1 MQALECLCISKKLSK
16 STHFKI
22 NVLLAEMLMVYFT
35 AQRFMD
41 SWATD
46 DGFFVETESYEKA
59 KSYLE
64 THHKLMLKGRS
75 GDGKTAMAMHL
86 VFHYVRKKD
95 FRLSIIHTPN
105 ELTTELQGGE
115 NVDRII
121 LADDLFDSYPHGLS
135 SWGKKSEYIKRIFS
149 PSRNFKT
156 LYFIMTSRSDVLSK
170 VQNMYTLAFI
180 EPKWTVDLTNI
191 DRAEKRDILKGM
203 LDHSSDPPNILDQ
216 ELDNIA
222 DNETPLIGFPQ
233 CAKMF
238 ISEKRYNEK
247 GIDFFQKPI
256 DFLMEIVRK
265 EATKKP
271 ASKLLF
277 MLLLLQGER
286 NIKVNNIEECREVF
300 KEHEIEEHY
309 GEFSGNEYIMVAEK
323 LVGNILRR
331 ESENCFRF
339 SHALYK
345 ETVELYFAEENPKFA
360 LNYVDI
366 CILLK
371 KVRFKDRIEN
381 PRGAVIIDDTQK
393 RKLFVNR
400 VLDEI
405 LNGNVMAICR
415 CGIFDDDVF
424 ITSFVERF
432 HEVEED
438 GDLHMSLF
446 SKIANCEDSVKSGNI
461 MKWLIEEGKGKMGR
475 EILKLFW
482 KRETNYQSI
491 EEKSNLLINTC
502 KHDSNID
509 LLQLL
514 LENGAKTSFCT
525 ACNSSKETNFLSHLC
540 PLEEAASNK
549 CDKLVMMLLVEK
561 ATIPH
566 LDWLC
571 WGYLHKA
578 AEHKVQSLCC
588 SEFIL
593 TLTKHSEFTPQNFV
607 VHDHNI
613 SQNYLK
619 LGQDIIKCDADANS
633 FFLTCCKFLHLND
646 QFMDFFKDLNI
657 NFNFKNQHQK
667 TAYHMLFPFSDDE
680 ARVLEAIHCLHTV
693 GCDVNAK
700 DSQGKTP
707 LAICLLED
715 NVPLNVLNLLLEKGA
730 SLTVPD
736 EDGKSPTYGLIA
748 SSKEDSKICPVL
760 EVMTKYLKTEDSEVH
775 KLLQYTMKRKN
786 NRKTCLELLITI
798 CKDSKIL
805 LFKVI
810 RWAILSKYEEIDII
824 HLMELFTKEI
834 QYSLVRS
841 NETILTLTL
850 QHRVTDKKLLNL
862 VIEDKLVLDA
872 KFDRGDTLLTKI
884 AKMAV
889 DISDSLVCIM
899 GKWNP
904 SKELLDKTNENGD
917 TMLHLLVQN
926 KTRLTKVIEKVLK
939 TGASIDNKNEEERNV
954 IHCLL
959 ISEHDDDYCC
969 IILNMF
975 KKYSKQFPTTLAAK
989 DKNMYTPV
997 MIAFLR
1003 ANSRFTCIKL
1013 FLEKYYKESCVTYV
1027 DSDGNNVGHHVG
1039 MSDLNDENS
1048 LWILEKAAKD
1058 IKFGKSNKFEQ
1069 IPLHCEIENKNFRPN
1084 SLCFLLSK
1092 TTFRIESFEK
1102 IVQHNKLKDNIA
1114 HELLMQN
1121 TRQVFTENPFL
1132 FMSKCDTFEADE
1144 TIDSVIEQFCKR
1156 GFDINEGDGNH
1167 DTPILHACK
1176 NKSLKFIQAL
1186 VKCGASKDVRN
1197 STDETCLHLCM
1208 SSNRDDDQTFE
1219 LVEFLV
1225 STDIVNSKDHRKETP
1240 LMRAAKSDCPRRKA
1254 MKYLL
1259 KKNADAKLQD
1269 IDLNYVVHHCI
1280 DSPRNDEEVVQLL
1293 KDMAGYIYLGSCN
1306 IDGLT
1311 PLNLASK
1318 NCRRSRIRTLTWLL
1332 KNEAD
1337 FQRTD
1342 IFGRSPFYN
1351 AVSCMVSMNSTV
1363 VLERISRLVL
1373 FVTYQVP
1380 HNKSD
1385 RNGQTPKA
1393 FASDKN
1399 LSDVIDLLERTNH
1412 CSSTLSDHLIEA
1424 LDNFKRDNRRS
1435 VEEQSLF
1442 EDEDVRPSDNDLLS
1456 KVCHLLRDVRFDDIF
1471 RKENEICGMSDF
1483 LESVNERE
1491 NSNLTTIVEEQT
1503 GMRYGQVNI
1512 SNIQSS
1518 ESEDYSSVEGPERS
1532 PSPSESF

>member
-1 MQALECLCISKKLSK
+1 MQQIWQE
-16 STHFKI
+16 
-22 NVLLAEMLMVYFT
+22 LLNLRHDLDCSVNT
-35 AQRFMD
+35 GAQRFMD

-46 DGFFVETESYEKA
+46 DGFFVETECYKKA
-59 KSYLE
+59 QSYLE

-95 FRLSIIHTPN
+95 FRLSIIHTPA
-105 ELTTELQGGE
+105 ELTTELQRGE

-121 LADDLFDSYPHGLS
+121 LADNLFASCEHGLS
-135 SWGKKSEYIKRIFS
+135 SWEKKSDYIKRIFL
-149 PSRNFKT
+149 PSRNFRT
-156 LYFIMTSRSDVLSK
+156 LYFIMTCRSDVLSK

-180 EPKWTVDLTNI
+180 EPEWTVDLTTI
-191 DRAEKRDILKGM
+191 DRAEKKAILKGM
-203 LDHSSDPPNILDQ
+203 LDHCSDPPKILDQ
-216 ELDNIA
+216 DLDDIA

-238 ISEKRYNEK
+238 IFVKRYNEK
-247 GIDFFQKPI
+247 GIDFFQNPI
-256 DFLMEIVRK
+256 DFLMEMVRK

-271 ASKLLF
+271 ATKPLF

-286 NIKVNNIEECREVF
+286 NIEVNNIEECCQVF
-300 KEHEIEEHY
+300 KVHKIDEHY
-309 GEFSGNEYIMVAEK
+309 GEFSGKEYIMVAEK

-331 ESENCFRF
+331 ESGNCFRF

-345 ETVELYFAEENPKFA
+345 ETVELYFAGENPKFA

-366 CILLK
+366 CVLLE

-400 VLDEI
+400 VLHEI

-432 HEVEED
+432 YEVEED
-438 GDLHMSLF
+438 GDLQKSHF

-461 MKWLIEEGKGKMGR
+461 MKWLIEEGKGKMSS
-475 EILKLFW
+475 ELLKLFW
-482 KRETNYQSI
+482 EREKNYQSM

-509 LLQLL
+509 LLELL
-514 LENGAKTSFCT
+514 LQNGAQTSFCA
-525 ACNSSKETNFLSHLC
+525 ACNSSKETNFLFHIC

-549 CDKLVMMLLVEK
+549 CDKLVLILLAEK

-566 LDWLC
+566 LYWPC

-593 TLTKHSEFTPQNFV
+593 TLMKHSEFDTDSRSQNGV
-607 VHDHNI
+607 VRDHNI

-619 LGQDIIKCDADANS
+619 FGQDVIRCDADVNS
-633 FFLTCCKFLHLND
+633 FFLICCKFLHLND
-646 QFMDFFKDLNI
+646 QCMDFFKDLNI
-657 NFNFKNQHQK
+657 NFDFKNQHQEN
-667 TAYHMLFPFSDDE
+667 AYHMLFPCSDDE
-680 ARVLEAIHCLHTV
+680 DRVLQAMFCLHTV
-693 GCDVNAK
+693 ECDVNAK

-715 NVPLNVLNLLLEKGA
+715 NVPLNVVNVLLEKGA

-736 EDGKSPTYGLIA
+736 KDGKSPTYGLIA
-748 SSKEDSKICPVL
+748 SSKEDSKILPIL

-775 KLLQYTMKRKN
+775 KLLQYTMKRNIK
-786 NRKTCLELLITI
+786 RKTCLDFLITI
-798 CKDSKIL
+798 CKENEIL

-810 RWAILSKYEEIDII
+810 RWAILSEYREKDII
-824 HLMELFTKEI
+824 HLMELFAKEI
-834 QYSLVRS
+834 QYGLVRR

-850 QHRVTDKKLLNL
+850 QHRVADNELLNF
-862 VIEDKLVLDA
+862 VMEDKSVLDA
-872 KFDRGDTLLTKI
+872 TFDRGDTLLTKI
-884 AKMAV
+884 AKITV
-889 DISDSLVCIM
+889 GIGDSLECIM
-899 GKWNP
+899 RKWNP
-904 SKELLDKTNENGD
+904 SKKLLDKTNENGD

-926 KTRLTKVIEKVLK
+926 KTRLTKVIEEVLK
-939 TGASIDNKNEEERNV
+939 TGASIDNKNEDERNV

-959 ISEHDDDYCC
+959 LSEHDDDYCS
-969 IILNMF
+969 IILNIF
-975 KKYSKQFPTTLAAK
+975 KKYSEQFPTTLAAK
-989 DKNMYTPV
+989 DKNLYTPV

-1013 FLEKYYKESCVTYV
+1013 FLENYYKESCVTYV
-1027 DSDGNNVGHHVG
+1027 DWHKNNVGHHIAT
-1039 MSDLNDENS
+1039 SDLNDENS
-1048 LWILEKAAKD
+1048 HWILEKAAKD
-1058 IKFGKSNKFEQ
+1058 IKFDNSNYIGQ
-1069 IPLHCEIENKNFRPN
+1069 IPLHCEIENENFRPK

-1092 TTFRIESFEK
+1092 TRFRTEILEK
-1102 IVQHNKLKDNIA
+1102 IVEENKLKADIV
-1114 HELLMQN
+1114 HTILMQSA
-1121 TRQVFTENPFL
+1121 RQVFTENPFL
-1132 FMSKCDTFEADE
+1132 FMSKCDTFKADE
-1144 TIDSVIEQFCKR
+1144 TIDSVIEQFCMR
-1156 GFDINEGDGNH
+1156 GFDINEGDGNR
-1167 DTPILHACK
+1167 DTPILHACKK

-1186 VKCGASKDVRN
+1186 VKFGALKDVRN

-1219 LVEFLV
+1219 LVKFLV

-1254 MKYLL
+1254 MKHLL
-1259 KKNADAKLQD
+1259 VNGADASLQD
-1269 IDLNYVVHHCI
+1269 IDLNSVVHHCI
-1280 DSPRNDEEVVQLL
+1280 DSPRNDEEVEQLL
-1293 KDMAGYIYLGSCN
+1293 QDMAGYIDLESSN
-1306 IDGLT
+1306 RDGLT

-1318 NCRRSRIRTLTWLL
+1318 NCKRSRIRTLTWLL
-1332 KNEAD
+1332 KNGAD

-1342 IFGRSPFYN
+1342 TFGRSPFYN
-1351 AVSCMVSMNSTV
+1351 AVSCMESMNSTV

-1385 RNGQTPKA
+1385 RNGQTPME

-1399 LSDVIDLLERTNH
+1399 LSDVIVLLERISPYSN
-1412 CSSTLSDHLIEA
+1412 TLCDYLIEA
-1424 LDNFKRDNRRS
+1424 LDNFNYDNQRS
-1435 VEEQSLF
+1435 IEEQSLF
-1442 EDEDVRPSDNDLLS
+1442 EEGVARPLVNNLLS
-1456 KVCHLLRDVRFDDIF
+1456 KACHLLRDVWFDDIL
-1471 RKENEICGMSDF
+1471 RQEIEIYDASDF
-1483 LESVNERE
+1483 IEFYNERE
-1491 NSNLTTIVEEQT
+1491 ISNLTIKSEKQT
-1503 GMRYGQVNI
+1503 PSELRYGQVNI
-1512 SNIQSS
+1512 AKIESS

-1532 PSPSESF
+1532 PSPLESL